1 MDCFN
6 YSCPFRENT
15 SSSCNRCECVA
26 CQNRSEAVTYIASNR
41 TLTETDIRAL
51 EAMKDFKTPFSAEK
65 QLCLSCAARVRNFV
79 ENSAKMDGGDSDAAD

>member
-1 MDCFN
+1 MAEHFRKGGESIGGDEIVDCFN

-41 TLTETDIRAL
+41 TLTETDMRAL
-51 EAMKDFKTPFSAEK
+51 EAMKDE
-65 QLCLSCAARVRNFV
+65 
-79 ENSAKMDGGDSDAAD
+79 

>member
-51 EAMKDFKTPFSAEK
+51 EATKMPDEYISREAAERAMEGRKD
-65 QLCLSCAARVRNFV
+65 
-79 ENSAKMDGGDSDAAD
+79 G

>member
-41 TLTETDIRAL
+41 TLTEADIRAL
-51 EAMKDFKTPFSAEK
+51 EAMKDE
-65 QLCLSCAARVRNFV
+65 
-79 ENSAKMDGGDSDAAD
+79 